1 MSKTKSHKRC
11 SNNSVDIPLKE
22 SEKSIKISMSISPA
36 QRELLK
42 FTDALDGP
50 DLVQSLK
57 LVHDMALYDSYC
69 LIDGPEKNAL
79 YTTKCLW
86 ERIEAIVEDSETSS
100 E

>member
-11 SNNSVDIPLKE
+11 SNNGVDIPSKE
-22 SEKSIKISMSISPA
+22 SVKISISISLA
-36 QRELLK
+36 QRELLE

-57 LVHDMALYDSYC
+57 LVHDMALYDSYG
-69 LIDGPEKNAL
+69 LIDGQEKNAL
-79 YTTKCLW
+79 YATKCLW
-86 ERIEAIVEDSETSS
+86 ERIEAIVQDSETSS

>member
-1 MSKTKSHKRC
+1 MSTQKGQNRCPQCKMGYTSENQKKSVQ
-11 SNNSVDIPLKE
+11 SL
-22 SEKSIKISMSISPA
+22 SPA
-36 QRELLK
+36 QRELLE

-57 LVHDMALYDSYC
+57 LVHDMALYDSYG

-79 YTTKCLW
+79 YATKCLW
-86 ERIEAIVEDSETSS
+86 ECIEAIVKDSETSS

>member
-11 SNNSVDIPLKE
+11 KELGVDISSKD
-22 SEKSIKISMSISPA
+22 SEKLSKTSLSISPK
-36 QRELLK
+36 QRELLA

-79 YTTKCLW
+79 YATKCLW
-86 ERIEAIVEDSETSS
+86 ERIEAIAKEP
-100 E
+100 